1 LDNVKV
7 RKIRLEDA
15 PELKRINSAIIN
27 SPSAIDF
34 QQIIEEQKQKNEEE
48 TSLIAEL
55 EGQVIG
61 YMISYIIYGGFG
73 LEKSAWIATLGVDP
87 KFMGQ
92 GIGKRLAK
100 EIFRIYESKG
110 VSYIYTSV
118 IWDSIDL
125 LSFFKT
131 LGFDRSDF
139 INLRRP
145 LH

>member
-1 LDNVKV
+1 MDNVKV

-73 LEKSAWIATLGVDP
+73 LEKSAW
-87 KFMGQ
+87 
-92 GIGKRLAK
+92 
-100 EIFRIYESKG
+100 
-110 VSYIYTSV
+110 
-118 IWDSIDL
+118 
-125 LSFFKT
+125 
-131 LGFDRSDF
+131 
-139 INLRRP
+139 
-145 LH
+145 